1 MSDVSIFQVG
11 DDVQAPGGRG
21 NVIEIRELPSGIR
34 VIATVDTNGKVSHAL
49 EQAVR
54 SAEGMGGYPNPLRF

>member
-34 VIATVDTNGKVSHAL
+34 VIATVDANGKVSQAV
-49 EQAVR
+49 EQVVR
-54 SAEGMGGYPNPLRF
+54 SAVGMVGYPNPPRF